1 MLLTSLPQHV
11 QFPKDLK
18 PRVINCL
25 LNYCILHYQ
34 FIMSAKRLLEM
45 THARYDC
52 KEELKR
58 TQARL
63 QKQEQLVE
71 CLEGEVKALRGDN
84 DQLRY
89 ELLCS
94 NCQRYLDG
102 KQPGDTILALPCHAC
117 MGTEGYT
124 KNWSRK

>member
-1 MLLTSLPQHV
+1 
-11 QFPKDLK
+11 
-18 PRVINCL
+18 
-25 LNYCILHYQ
+25 
-34 FIMSAKRLLEM
+34 MSAKRLLEM
-45 THARYDC
+45 THAWYDC

-63 QKQEQLVE
+63 EKQEQLVE
-71 CLEGEVKALRGDN
+71 CLKRDIKALRVDN

-94 NCQRYLDG
+94 NCQRYFDG

-124 KNWSRK
+124 KNWSRE

>member
-1 MLLTSLPQHV
+1 
-11 QFPKDLK
+11 
-18 PRVINCL
+18 
-25 LNYCILHYQ
+25 
-34 FIMSAKRLLEM
+34 MSAKRLLEM
-45 THARYDC
+45 THAWYDC

-63 QKQEQLVE
+63 KKQEQLVE
-71 CLEGEVKALRGDN
+71 CLKGEIKALRGDN

-102 KQPGDTILALPCHAC
+102 KQPGDSILMHVWGPKGIPKTGVKNKSRRVFSHDYKVEHAALSLLNHH
-117 MGTEGYT
+117 GSVTV
-124 KNWSRK
+124 